1 MLLTAV
7 TAALLLCA
15 VWFVPSARAQSA
27 PATADGNAADS
38 ARLADSGSV
47 DTTPYVCGGVAFLA
61 AGGALVT
68 VAARRARAH

>member
-7 TAALLLCA
+7 SAALLLCA
-15 VWFVPSARAQSA
+15 VWFVPSAHAQSSP
-27 PATADGNAADS
+27 PAETETTDS

-61 AGGALVT
+61 AGGVLVT
-68 VAARRARAH
+68 TAARRARAR